1 MRIMQDFVQE
11 LFDFIG
17 RSPTS
22 AHTVE
27 TVRGMLL
34 ESGFEEL
41 QESRPWKL
49 REGGR
54 YFTTRGMTSLAAFRY
69 TGRDFPAFSV
79 VAPHGD
85 SPCFKIKESPEKRV
99 DGRYTR
105 LNTEVY
111 GGTALSLWL
120 DRPLSAAGRLV
131 VKTETGVRAVLADI
145 RRDLFV
151 IPSLAIH
158 MNRDVNNGVPMK
170 ANRDTLPLFGGEE
183 ADLLA
188 LMAES
193 AGVRREDVV
202 SHDLYLYSRA
212 PGTRYGE
219 REEFIACPRLDD
231 LECVFSAVTAFRN
244 ACAASE
250 GDLSADNTPA
260 GDTPAGGNVPVCAVF
275 DNEEIG
281 SMTRQGADSTLLRD
295 VLLRICHA
303 AGKDA
308 DEQAAAMAGSLML
321 SADNAHAVHPNY
333 ADKADDTN
341 RCYLNGGVVVKY
353 SPRYATDAVSAA
365 VFQRICEGAEVP
377 VQTYFNRSDMAGGST
392 LGNISNSHVSMGTV
406 DIGLAQLAMHSPL
419 ETGGAADVAHMVNAM
434 TAFYRAGALETGSG
448 EWNVNP

>member
-1 MRIMQDFVQE
+1 MQDFVQE

-17 RSPTS
+17 CSPTS

-41 QESRPWKL
+41 REARPWKL

-69 TGRDFPAFSV
+69 TGRDFPAFSI

-85 SPCFKIKESPEKRV
+85 SPCFKIKENPEKRV
-99 DGRYTR
+99 DGHYMK

-131 VKTETGVRAVLADI
+131 VRTETGVRTVLADI

-158 MNRDVNNGVPMK
+158 INRDVNNGVPMK
-170 ANRDTLPLFGGEE
+170 ANCDTLPLFGGEG

-188 LMAES
+188 LMSES
-193 AGVRREDVV
+193 AGVRREDVI

-231 LECVFSAVTAFRN
+231 LECAFSAVTAFRN
-244 ACAASE
+244 ACGA
-250 GDLSADNTPA
+250 PA
-260 GDTPAGGNVPVCAVF
+260 GSSVPVCAVF

-295 VLLRICHA
+295 VLTRICHA

-308 DEQAAAMAGSLML
+308 DQQAAAIAGSLML

-365 VFQRICEGAEVP
+365 VFQRICEGAGVP

-419 ETGGAADVAHMVNAM
+419 ETGGAQDVAHMVNAM
-434 TAFYRAGALETGSG
+434 TAFYRAGALEIDGG
-448 EWNVNP
+448 EWNVTL